1 MVAFR
6 RLVSEILST
15 AMNCKAIEM
24 ATPGS
29 RDTIV
34 IPCPDKRNYQTPA
47 AQILQDM
54 GMGYYLEV
62 VTGEVESS
70 ENEG

>member
-1 MVAFR
+1 
-6 RLVSEILST
+6 
-15 AMNCKAIEM
+15 MNASSHENPKDN
-24 ATPGS
+24 GS
-29 RDTIV
+29 RDTCLR
-34 IPCPDKRNYQTPA
+34 PCPDKRNYQTPA